1 MLLSLCK
8 TSVLATMPTLFVNP
22 LGDARNG
29 PQPIGQYIIAHLA
42 ISPSK
47 QDRQPGAL
55 LTVLPTG
62 RIPLHHC
69 PPGMSLQGL

>member
-8 TSVLATMPTLFVNP
+8 TSILATMSTLFVSP

-29 PQPIGQYIIAHLA
+29 PQPISQYIIAHLA

-55 LTVLPTG
+55 LKVLPTG
-62 RIPLHHC
+62 WISLHHC
-69 PPGMSLQGL
+69 PSGMPLQGL